1 MKQILLISL
10 LFFGALLNAQVGI
23 NTATPVNRLDINGD
37 LNVRKEIRIGASAA
51 TKGSSGP
58 KGTLFHNNAN
68 LNVNDWKDV
77 KVADG
82 MGSMS
87 LFSMTTV
94 FDKVGARF
102 SGDNGST
109 SPYAEDLDYNTNWTV
124 LTGTVSKFSIT
135 NAINK
140 VTFTFQ
146 TTAQKTIN
154 PNSNTTNAN
163 ASISFACGIFV
174 DDKLKAVRT
183 DVVLG
188 GDGTNKIFNLNAT
201 LTNLPQKK
209 DYNVKAACVKRNL
222 NSGTLGIGRAV
233 NTTFLNADMSQSV
246 LTTSV
251 LQPF

>member
-1 MKQILLISL
+1 MKQILLINL
-10 LFFGALLNAQVGI
+10 LFFGVLLNAQVGI

-37 LNVRKEIRIGASAA
+37 LNVGKEIRIGASAA

-102 SGDNGST
+102 SGNNGST

-135 NAINK
+135 NAVNK

-146 TTAQKTIN
+146 TTAQKTD
-154 PNSNTTNAN
+154 NTN

-174 DDKLKAVRT
+174 DNKLKAVRT

-209 DYNVKAACVKRNL
+209 DYSVKAACVKRNL

-233 NTTFLNADMSQSV
+233 NTTFLNEDMSQSV
-246 LTTSV
+246 LTISV